1 MEIAIGI
8 LIVMMVML
16 MIWGVKLHLQI
27 KNQIEQLKDFDTWKK
42 WKDKQQ

>member
-16 MIWGVKLHLQI
+16 IIWSVKLHLKI
-27 KNQIEQLKDFDTWKK
+27 KNQLEQLKDFDTWKE
-42 WKDKQQ
+42 WKNS